1 MVSQSSLQ
9 IPPPPSLS
17 SNRPAC
23 LQWAVNDRDEEEQD
37 ILCEA
42 SGSLSVVGTQTD
54 IVEENIHE
62 GRKKQFRSI
71 ATLTDDLVNITTL
84 INDHLYCP
92 AVEHFGHPDN
102 KSVPRTSTP
111 QHTQEVSFE
120 QSCSEVEED
129 EVPFEDHDE
138 DFFFSSDDSASCSD
152 AEEEEEEDTNC
163 NEHRKSIVSNKQ
175 NFVNVIFYV
184 SLGGLWQMPRRTTSF
199 VQQWF
204 WGDSKNTLCG
214 WP

>member
-111 QHTQEVSFE
+111 QHTQEV
-120 QSCSEVEED
+120 
-129 EVPFEDHDE
+129 
-138 DFFFSSDDSASCSD
+138 
-152 AEEEEEEDTNC
+152 
-163 NEHRKSIVSNKQ
+163 
-175 NFVNVIFYV
+175 
-184 SLGGLWQMPRRTTSF
+184 
-199 VQQWF
+199 
-204 WGDSKNTLCG
+204 
-214 WP
+214 